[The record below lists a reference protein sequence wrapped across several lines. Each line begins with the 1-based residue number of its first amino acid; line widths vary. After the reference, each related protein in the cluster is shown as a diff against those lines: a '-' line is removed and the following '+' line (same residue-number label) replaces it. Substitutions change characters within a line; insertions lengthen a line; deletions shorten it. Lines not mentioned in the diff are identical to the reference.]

1 MSPRHDTYMTLCFE
15 QARQSSL
22 HYRHGCIIVRGGK
35 VIGKG
40 YNHYRPGFNSGAL
53 KNGRTASS
61 NVHVQAKW
69 TKKQK
74 PKHTK
79 ASLKLLG
86 SSSFG
91 GGHLANSPLSMHAEM
106 MAIRSALSLSAH
118 DLGSSAR
125 STALCKKPL
134 FKLPASGKR
143 KLRLR
148 RLSEY
153 VDAVCGDAEHVR
165 GQIDPR
171 SEAFVQVDKGRFEPA
186 TCGLEQVQQQ
196 CPQQTKGRGERKP
209 EKQGD

>member
-61 NVHVQAKW
+61 NVQMQAKQ

-79 ASLKLLG
+79 ASPKLLG

-91 GGHLANSPLSMHAEM
+91 GGHPANSPLSMHAEM

-125 STALCKKPL
+125 STALCKKPP

-153 VDAVCGDAEHVR
+153 ANAVCEEAENAR
-165 GQIDPR
+165 DRIDLY
-171 SEAFVQVDKGRFEPA
+171 SNAFIQVDEGRFEPA

-196 CPQQTKGRGERKP
+196 CPQQTEGRGEREP
-209 EKQGD
+209 EKQGE